1 MGAVN
6 KGELKAD
13 DIEWKKHEFLDLAKQ
28 NDWAGVRK
36 DLEVPLLEGGQV
48 EAPPSF
54 CRLARLAL
62 LFALVA
68 AAHGAALC

>member
-6 KGELKAD
+6 KGELKAE
-13 DIEWKKHEFLDLAKQ
+13 DIEKKKHEFLGLAKQ
-28 NDWAGVRK
+28 HDRAGVRK
-36 DLEVPLLEGGQV
+36 DLEAPLLEGGQV

-54 CRLARLAL
+54 CYLARLAL

>member
-6 KGELKAD
+6 KGELKAE
-13 DIEWKKHEFLDLAKQ
+13 DIEKKKHEFLDLAKQ

-36 DLEVPLLEGGQV
+36 DLEAPLLEGRQV

-54 CRLARLAL
+54 
-62 LFALVA
+62 
-68 AAHGAALC
+68 